1 MVFKGMVM
9 FVVRFKRLEKKLV
22 LSHSLVSQKVR
33 GDMSGADNVIL
44 TQQYTTILIWICT
57 KLPIHGVC
65 VFVINNHLKIRKRK

>member
-9 FVVRFKRLEKKLV
+9 FVARFKRLEKKLV

-44 TQQYTTILIWICT
+44 TQQYTTILKHIKIQ
-57 KLPIHGVC
+57 GS
-65 VFVINNHLKIRKRK
+65 VFLCSTTI

>member
-9 FVVRFKRLEKKLV
+9 FVARFKRLEKKLV

-44 TQQYTTILIWICT
+44 TQQYTTILIWVCT
-57 KLPIHGVC
+57 NTLGLCFCDQQPSENKEKEIM
-65 VFVINNHLKIRKRK
+65 

>member
-9 FVVRFKRLEKKLV
+9 FVARFKRLEKKLV

-44 TQQYTTILIWICT
+44 TQQYTTILIHI
-57 KLPIHGVC
+57 KIHRVC